1 GGQVIN
7 PFELGGRSNQDL
19 PYSGRH
25 VRYHGVEPE
34 MSSTKSKTEW
44 NSGLSN
50 GLIPNSSM
58 NSVRPKQQV
67 QSLAQSSKQQGNNQR
82 KPLLN
87 KGIAFVGQSIP
98 LPAGKVP
105 VPQLTAAGS
114 LSQQIHQVKNQ
125 AKNGSYPAMQ
135 QLLNQYSVP
144 KSSVATLSGNRSV
157 QRQIQRSSESKPS
170 ISVPKSLQPAF
181 SSFNNPVEQSK
192 KIEKKNETLP
202 ILDAKPGTDFTLPK
216 GRTVQKPLSK
226 KG

>member
-1 GGQVIN
+1 MDFKSFNKTYTTRIGKGRQVVN
-7 PFELGGRSNQDL
+7 PFELGGRSNQAL

-67 QSLAQSSKQQGNNQR
+67 QSLAQLSKQQGNNQR

-98 LPAGKVP
+98 LPSGKVP

-114 LSQQIHQVKNQ
+114 LSQQIRQVKNQ

-144 KSSVATLSGNRSV
+144 NSSVATLSGNRSV
-157 QRQIQRSSESKPS
+157 QQPGQRSSESKPS
-170 ISVPKSLQPAF
+170 ISAPKSLQPAF
-181 SSFNNPVEQSK
+181 SSLDKPTEQS
-192 KIEKKNETLP
+192 EK
-202 ILDAKPGTDFTLPK
+202 
-216 GRTVQKPLSK
+216 
-226 KG
+226 

>member
-1 GGQVIN
+1 RQVVN
-7 PFELGGRSNQDL
+7 PFELGGRSNQAL

-67 QSLAQSSKQQGNNQR
+67 QSLAQLSKQQGNNQR

-98 LPAGKVP
+98 LPSGKVP

-114 LSQQIHQVKNQ
+114 LSQQIRQVKNQ

-144 KSSVATLSGNRSV
+144 NSSVATLSGNRSV
-157 QRQIQRSSESKPS
+157 QQPGQRSSESKPS
-170 ISVPKSLQPAF
+170 ISAPKSLQPAF
-181 SSFNNPVEQSK
+181 SSLDKPTEQSE
-192 KIEKKNETLP
+192 KIEKDPKTLP

>member
-1 GGQVIN
+1 
-7 PFELGGRSNQDL
+7 
-19 PYSGRH
+19 
-25 VRYHGVEPE
+25 
-34 MSSTKSKTEW
+34 
-44 NSGLSN
+44 
-50 GLIPNSSM
+50 
-58 NSVRPKQQV
+58 
-67 QSLAQSSKQQGNNQR
+67 
-82 KPLLN
+82 
-87 KGIAFVGQSIP
+87 
-98 LPAGKVP
+98 
-105 VPQLTAAGS
+105 
-114 LSQQIHQVKNQ
+114 
-125 AKNGSYPAMQ
+125 MQ

>member
-1 GGQVIN
+1 MIN
-7 PFELGGRSNQDL
+7 PFELGGRSNQAL

-58 NSVRPKQQV
+58 NSVRPKQQG

-98 LPAGKVP
+98 LLAGKVP

-114 LSQQIHQVKNQ
+114 LSQQIRQVKNQ
-125 AKNGSYPAMQ
+125 AKMVVIRNAAVIESI
-135 QLLNQYSVP
+135 LCS

-170 ISVPKSLQPAF
+170 ISVQKSLQPAF

-192 KIEKKNETLP
+192 K
-202 ILDAKPGTDFTLPK
+202 
-216 GRTVQKPLSK
+216 
-226 KG
+226 